1 MPTLMADAFETSTG
15 QTIMLARMHAE
26 AKVGAL
32 HFTSHEKMAIRARVG
47 KVPLVALFAGLRA
60 S

>member
-1 MPTLMADAFETSTG
+1 MADAFETSTG